1 MLGEERCI
9 LKQDNLFDFYFLIYN
24 KITLNIRFPFN
35 VKNSIRPF
43 VESYKRH
50 LPFVRHIQIFIY

>member
-35 VKNSIRPF
+35 VKNSIR
-43 VESYKRH
+43 KDNIR
-50 LPFVRHIQIFIY
+50 L